1 MRLEDVD
8 SDDDLGAALRLS
20 DGELQRVGV
29 YDALDA
35 VASPGIGAET
45 LRSRLDAAGE
55 PELVSD
61 DLAHLMAQHEGAIS
75 VRLPRELNTLDQ
87 GLAALPDSRSSD
99 EPFGER
105 WLQIGRDTGGG
116 RLVMDS
122 PGGSRVAIAPDPV
135 VGPLSGG
142 CLRSVLALRRL
153 LRDTQHGADPRPS
166 LVSRAGARSAR
177 LLVMVST
184 IQSGTWVAPRPRGSQ
199 RFPGRHR
206 RRPPRAARQSPA
218 VVAGPMN
225 EVAAGSSVWDALE

>member
-105 WLQIGRDTGGG
+105 WLQIGRDMGGG
-116 RLVMDS
+116 RPVMTHRLAVALRSLRVPWRVGCQAGVVVPYLRCAACFETPRMASISDQDMSRGQRHVLLGSCSWS
-122 PGGSRVAIAPDPV
+122 PPSSQELGSR
-135 VGPLSGG
+135 
-142 CLRSVLALRRL
+142 
-153 LRDTQHGADPRPS
+153 
-166 LVSRAGARSAR
+166 
-177 LLVMVST
+177 
-184 IQSGTWVAPRPRGSQ
+184 
-199 RFPGRHR
+199 RHR
-206 RRPPRAARQSPA
+206 VDHSDPL
-218 VVAGPMN
+218 VVIN
-225 EVAAGSSVWDALE
+225 DAHSERLDRVPQWSQDR